1 MSKRKNSKNSKDT
14 RKNHSSV
21 RAQLATQAVV
31 RSRTNKRPVAAGAT
45 ELEPSRESN
54 SPQVSIPE
62 NPATALQNQ
71 GNQILSQGANF
82 PSMMANV
89 QVYQAKLLEIAQSN
103 LQLAFEFTER
113 LLTLRSPA
121 AFVGL
126 VGEFTSKRTDMFWKY
141 SKELADW
148 VRGSTDEDSRR
159 PEASAV
165 SSGQRSSFFQKL
177 GYLPL
182 LRYHTA
188 AFNNVA

>member
-1 MSKRKNSKNSKDT
+1 LQGRIKAGLEPLGTLHFSARYFPTPFPSEYQMAKRKNSKASKNT
-14 RKNHSSV
+14 RKNHSAV
-21 RAQLATQAVV
+21 KAQLATQAVV

-71 GNQILSQGANF
+71 DNQILSEGANF

-141 SKELADW
+141 SKELAEL
-148 VRGSTDEDSRR
+148 GT
-159 PEASAV
+159 
-165 SSGQRSSFFQKL
+165 GQHR
-177 GYLPL
+177 
-182 LRYHTA
+182 
-188 AFNNVA
+188 

>member
-1 MSKRKNSKNSKDT
+1 MAKRKNSKASKNT
-14 RKNHSSV
+14 RKNHSAV
-21 RAQLATQAVV
+21 KAQLATQAVV
-31 RSRTNKRPVAAGAT
+31 RSRTNKRPVAGAT

-71 GNQILSQGANF
+71 GNQILSEGANF

-113 LLTLRSPA
+113 LLILRSPA

-141 SKELADW
+141 SKELAEL
-148 VRGSTDEDSRR
+148 GT
-159 PEASAV
+159 
-165 SSGQRSSFFQKL
+165 GQHR
-177 GYLPL
+177 
-182 LRYHTA
+182 
-188 AFNNVA
+188 